1 MRRFLVLLICTVPL
15 GAVASDAIVDEP
27 DGVSYRFVSHY
38 SVRID
43 ASADVVWKR
52 LVDLGAWMYEFEMSH
67 VSGVPGGE
75 GEVFRLYPGEDFLLQ
90 VVSLVPHRLLVVA
103 NLPSTFRD
111 EFSTGTGVISLHESE
126 GTTTVDITMSR
137 RYTWL
142 GDGPNPVKAE
152 RESAEFAEANRSMW
166 QDRFLGRL
174 RSLAQEVQSP

>member
-1 MRRFLVLLICTVPL
+1 MGRILAFFICIVPVS
-15 GAVASDAIVDEP
+15 AAASDAIVDEP
-27 DGVSYRFVSHY
+27 DGVSYRFVSNY

-43 ASADVVWKR
+43 APARVVWKH
-52 LVDLGAWMYEFEMSH
+52 LVELGAWMYEFEMSH
-67 VSGVPGGE
+67 VSGAPSGE

-90 VVSLVPHRLLVVA
+90 VVSLVPDRLLVVA

-126 GTTTVDITMSR
+126 GTTTVDVTMSR

-142 GDGPNPVKAE
+142 GEGPNPVKAE
-152 RESAEFAEANRSMW
+152 RKSDEFAEATRSMW

-174 RSLAQEVQSP
+174 RSLAQEDASP